1 MNRLYNVG
9 AIVSFL
15 LVAIGL
21 FLLWKLGPPGNDLS
35 LCILA
40 LVSGTS
46 MGLLFNVL
54 SLRDRIAAIEK
65 QQEK

>member
-1 MNRLYNVG
+1 
-9 AIVSFL
+9 L